1 MKAIN
6 WLRFTW
12 DLTTLPDSLDALPEH
27 YDLTLGGRDDEKE
40 LRRVIASSFTLDPTW
55 NPDMQEV
62 IQTIDTWLDRA
73 GEKETTRAYLALRH
87 GQRIIGGSVVTLEPD
102 AENQLWPGPCILVEY
117 RNRGFGTNLLH
128 RSLLALRDA
137 GHVRAAALAK
147 ENSPATKFLYPKFN
161 GIPAPWPVNA
171 AVLAA

>member
-12 DLTTLPDSLDALPEH
+12 DLTTLPDALPALSGH
-27 YDLTLGGRDDEKE
+27 YEIALGSPDDEKE
-40 LRRVIASSFTLDPTW
+40 LRRVIASSFTLDPSW

-62 IQTIDTWLDRA
+62 IQTIDASLDRT

-87 GQRIIGGSVVTLEPD
+87 GQRIIGASVVTLEQE
-102 AENQLWPGPCILVEY
+102 AENHLWPGPCILVEY

-161 GIPAPWPVNA
+161 GTSAPWQVNA
-171 AVLAA
+171 SVLAA

>member
-12 DLTTLPDSLDALPEH
+12 DLTTLPDALPALSGH
-27 YDLTLGGRDDEKE
+27 YEIALGSPDDEKE
-40 LRRVIASSFTLDPTW
+40 LRRVIASSFTLDPSW

-62 IQTIDTWLDRA
+62 IQTIDASLDRT

-87 GQRIIGGSVVTLEPD
+87 GQRIIGASVVTLEQE
-102 AENQLWPGPCILVEY
+102 AENHLWPGPCILVEY

-147 ENSPATKFLYPKFN
+147 APEHEDSGWGVTSMRGTRGCHR
-161 GIPAPWPVNA
+161 GIIR
-171 AVLAA
+171 LC